1 MNPLLIFIIFIAAF
15 FVWICMSLLFPR
27 IGGFVKDFY
36 DALVGMMIDESE
48 SEDEDE

>member
-36 DALVGMMIDESE
+36 DALVGMIDESE